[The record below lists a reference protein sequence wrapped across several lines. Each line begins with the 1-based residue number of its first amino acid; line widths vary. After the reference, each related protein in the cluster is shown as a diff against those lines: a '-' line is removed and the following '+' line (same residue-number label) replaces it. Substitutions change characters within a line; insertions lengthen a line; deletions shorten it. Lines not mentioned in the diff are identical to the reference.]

1 MYNRDGDSMR
11 IIIDADACPIVK
23 DIVSL
28 GEKHQLPVLIC
39 HDFAHEIQSDYAKVV
54 LCDTGYQSTD
64 QYIVN
69 ELTTN
74 DVVIT
79 QDYGVA
85 AVCLIKGSYVV
96 HPLGFCFKNQTIDE
110 MLAMRHE
117 HTKMRLQ
124 KVRVKG
130 PKKRT
135 KENDEK
141 LLETIEKIILNCKD
155 HF

>member
-1 MYNRDGDSMR
+1 MR

-28 GEKHQLPVLIC
+28 GEKYQLPVLIC
-39 HDFAHEIQSDYAKVV
+39 HDFAHEMQSDYAKVI

-69 ELTTN
+69 EVTIN
-74 DVVIT
+74 DIVIT

-96 HPLGFCFKNQTIDE
+96 HPLGFYFENQTIDE
-110 MLAMRHE
+110 MLAKRHE
-117 HTKMRLQ
+117 HMKKRLR

-141 LLETIEKIILNCKD
+141 LLDTIEKIILNYKD
-155 HF
+155 YF